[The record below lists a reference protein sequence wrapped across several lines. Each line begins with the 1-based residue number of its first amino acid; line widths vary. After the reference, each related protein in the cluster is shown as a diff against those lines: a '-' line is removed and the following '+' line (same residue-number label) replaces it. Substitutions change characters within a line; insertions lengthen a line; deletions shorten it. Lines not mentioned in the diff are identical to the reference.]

1 MFSLNIGFLFLSGF
15 KQIKSCAFHA
25 SKLCVYM
32 QSLTLSLIFPVGV

>member
-1 MFSLNIGFLFLSGF
+1 MFRLNIGFLFLSGF

-25 SKLCVYM
+25 SKLCAL